1 MFKIKIFT
9 LTLLLTSIISGCAST
24 PENETKRKV
33 KDIDRVTISFKNG
46 SEISTI
52 DKKIISVDGSKVIF
66 DLSEFSDAFIEG
78 GSWKNQKLSKELKAF
93 FLCFL

>member
-1 MFKIKIFT
+1 MFKIKVLA
-9 LTLLLTSIISGCAST
+9 LTLLSVSIISGCAST
-24 PENETKRKV
+24 PIEKETKRKV
-33 KDIDRVTISFKNG
+33 KDIDRVTISFRNG

-78 GSWKNQKLSKELKAF
+78 GSWTT
-93 FLCFL
+93 

>member
-9 LTLLLTSIISGCAST
+9 LTLLLTYIISGCAST

-33 KDIDRVTISFKNG
+33 KDIDRVTISFRNG

-78 GSWKNQKLSKELKAF
+78 GS
-93 FLCFL
+93 

>member
-9 LTLLLTSIISGCAST
+9 LTLLLTYIISGCAST

-33 KDIDRVTISFKNG
+33 KDIDRVTISFRNG

-78 GSWKNQKLSKELKAF
+78 GSWKN
-93 FLCFL
+93 

>member
-66 DLSEFSDAFIEG
+66 DLSEFSDAFTEG
-78 GSWKNQKLSKELKAF
+78 GSWTT
-93 FLCFL
+93 

>member
-1 MFKIKIFT
+1 MFKIKVLA
-9 LTLLLTSIISGCAST
+9 LTLLSVSIISGCAST
-24 PENETKRKV
+24 PIENETKRKV
-33 KDIDRVTISFKNG
+33 KDIDIVTISFRNG

-78 GSWKNQKLSKELKAF
+78 GSWTT
-93 FLCFL
+93 